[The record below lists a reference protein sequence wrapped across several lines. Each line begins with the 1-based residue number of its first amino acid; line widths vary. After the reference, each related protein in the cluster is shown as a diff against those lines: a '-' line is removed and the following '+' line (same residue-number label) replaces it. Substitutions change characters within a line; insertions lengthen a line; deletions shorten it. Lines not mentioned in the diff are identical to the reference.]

1 MCAPRSDPPDDCDGA
16 ARGAGVLRL
25 CSGMEIY
32 GVKLSRDLISRVAD
46 AVVDDARA
54 WQTRPLQDVYPVVF
68 PNASVLKIRLG
79 GSV

>member
-1 MCAPRSDPPDDCDGA
+1 
-16 ARGAGVLRL
+16 
-25 CSGMEIY
+25 MEIY

-68 PNASVLKIRLG
+68 PNAWC
-79 GSV
+79 